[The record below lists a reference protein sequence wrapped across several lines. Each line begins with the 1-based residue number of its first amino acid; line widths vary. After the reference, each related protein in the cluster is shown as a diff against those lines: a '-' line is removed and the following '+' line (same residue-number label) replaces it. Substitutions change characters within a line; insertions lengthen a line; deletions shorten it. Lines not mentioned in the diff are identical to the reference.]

1 MKRASI
7 RVQEPTPELIEKIR
21 RARVAISQQK
31 PRYLKCP
38 YCQHIRWGE
47 YSPKIHSI
55 HPLGANGAN
64 LACKQNRKMVKS
76 ANCFFAHWRF
86 RADYGIMWLKEKS
99 QPQTQKEAR
108 DV

>member
-1 MKRASI
+1 MLSRMNFLFFITGTYQMGTYS
-7 RVQEPTPELIEKIR
+7 LKIR
-21 RARVAISQQK
+21 F
-31 PRYLKCP
+31 
-38 YCQHIRWGE
+38 
-47 YSPKIHSI
+47 I
-55 HPLGANGAN
+55 HPLGVNGAN